1 MITITDNI
9 SPELLKAI
17 EAEALSHIKYD
28 PSDIRLHID
37 YYLKDTYK
45 IYIKKRTRWLEP
57 VYSNTLAFYANCPDY
72 KLTRRRYFLQTYGD
86 HFNCLVLSNK
96 LLRHLYNEYIDT
108 PYYMS
113 QVCRIYKARHFPK
126 PTVGCQ
132 ALIFHSEKQYQLFKL
147 RYSEYL

>member
-1 MITITDNI
+1 MTLITNNC
-9 SPELLKAI
+9 SPELLTAI
-17 EAEALSHIKYD
+17 EVEARARIKYD
-28 PSDIRLHID
+28 PTDIPAFINN
-37 YYLKDTYK
+37 YLKDTYK
-45 IYIKKRTRWLEP
+45 IYIKTHTYKGQTT
-57 VYSNTLAFYANCPDY
+57 YYNTLSFYANCPDY